1 MSPATQAWDLLVQAT
16 NARDQRITDA
26 IRRVEREHAAHVE
39 MRRAAFM
46 AAIERERMR
55 PAAVPESCAAGLSSP
70 APCVASDERG
80 HPIASLSRC
89 ATRGAGF
96 PSPDGAPPWP
106 DSGGQAS
113 GDDDTNIPQNEDGE
127 QCP

>member
-1 MSPATQAWDLLVQAT
+1 MTPAQEAGDLLCQAL
-16 NARDQRITDA
+16 NARDIAVEHARE
-26 IRRVEREHAAHVE
+26 RVERQYRGIIE

-80 HPIASLSRC
+80 HPVASLSRC